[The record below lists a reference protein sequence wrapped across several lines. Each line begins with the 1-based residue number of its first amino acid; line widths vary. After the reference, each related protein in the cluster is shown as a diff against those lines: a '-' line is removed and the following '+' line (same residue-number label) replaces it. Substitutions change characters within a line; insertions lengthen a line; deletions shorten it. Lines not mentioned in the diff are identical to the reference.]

1 MRITSMQM
9 YDTLLKGV
17 NKQTKIQADKTDQV
31 SSGLRFQR
39 PSQAGLDYKI
49 SLDLR
54 HAQKGMQGSMT
65 AIATAES
72 RLGSSQTML
81 NDMKNIMVRA
91 QTLAVQQASGNV
103 GAAERQ
109 SAVQEV
115 QHLLTQF
122 ANDTNQ
128 KWQGQSL
135 FAGTAVDKPAFTLD
149 TTTNSYTYSG
159 SKEISQYRTVAIS
172 DTYQIKSNVRGD
184 DTRFTAAFTA
194 MESFVTALGPN
205 HNQTDVQTA
214 LGALNAASN
223 GVVDLTSEVGGRIA
237 ALNVTKT
244 SYTDMKFNLDKQLNQ
259 HEAADIPAAVAQLQ
273 QSRIALQIS
282 YSQISQLKSLSLI
295 NYLK

>member
-1 MRITSMQM
+1 MRITSTQM
-9 YDTLLKGV
+9 YDTLLNGV
-17 NKQTKIQADKTDQV
+17 NKQTKIQADTTAQI

-39 PSQAGLDYKI
+39 PSQAGMDYKI

-54 HAQKGMQGSMT
+54 HAQKGLQGSLT
-65 AIATAES
+65 AIKTAES

-109 SAVQEV
+109 SAAIEV

-122 ANDTNQ
+122 ANDANQ

-149 TTTNSYTYSG
+149 TATGNYNYTG
-159 SKEISQYRTVAIS
+159 SAQDRTVAIS
-172 DTYQIKSNVRGD
+172 DTHQIKSNVRGND
-184 DTRFTAAFTA
+184 PRFTAAFTA
-194 MESFVTALGPN
+194 LQNFVTALKGN
-205 HNQTDVQTA
+205 NQVGVQTA
-214 LGALNAASN
+214 LGGLNAASN
-223 GVVDLTSEVGGRIA
+223 GVINLTSEVGGRIS
-237 ALNVTKT
+237 ALTVSKT

-259 HEAADIPAAVAQLQ
+259 HEAVNIPAAVAKLQ

-282 YSQISQLKSLSLI
+282 YSQISKLKSLSLI

>member
-1 MRITSMQM
+1 MRITSAQM

-17 NKQTKIQADKTDQV
+17 NKQTKIQADKTEQV

-54 HAQKGMQGSMT
+54 HAQKGLQGSMT

-135 FAGTAVDKPAFTLD
+135 FAGTAVDKPAFTL
-149 TTTNSYTYSG
+149 NAAGNYAYTG
-159 SKEISQYRTVAIS
+159 SVQDRNVAIS

-194 MESFVTALGPN
+194 LNSFVTALTAN
-205 HNQTDVQTA
+205 NQTGIQTA
-214 LGALNAASN
+214 LGDLNAASN